1 MSFRFVTL
9 QYREA
14 RPSSTAGTV
23 YLVPNNW
30 DDYSF
35 KTLFSVFLVSGIG
48 ESIELGSVKIGHSG
62 QAHGWTLESMPR
74 EFSELPEGWFSLG
87 QSPEYYKAIMA
98 LSADSRRSYLSS
110 LKDVIFDSAALQ
122 RASGERV
129 FNDSLTRNVST
140 STINGQFSRILSGLA
155 SLTDFHFKF
164 ARQMSERQSA
174 VDLDFKVKESSK
186 PSTNVHVII
195 GRNGVGKTTILND
208 LITAAIDP
216 SSPSRG
222 TGRLYENLGDLGLTE
237 LAPDYFSG
245 VVSVSFSAFDPF
257 DPPPDR
263 SDVGHG
269 PNYSYVG
276 MKKNRAGLQES
287 RGPLPPKS
295 STELAEDLISS
306 VAACLSQPERRERW
320 RRAVRRLESDAN
332 FAEMELERIIDHPD
346 EASPSSRSLL
356 GSLARRM
363 SSGHAIV
370 LLIVSRLVEKVEEKT
385 LVLMDEPESHLHP
398 PLLSAFTRALSE
410 LLHDRNGVA
419 IIATHSPVVLQEV
432 PQSCVWKLSRARLE
446 GRSDRP
452 EIETFGENV
461 GTLTREVFGL
471 EVSKSGFHE
480 LLASEVFEGKSYDAI
495 VNEYNNQLGTEAKAI
510 LLAMIRDRDTQ
521 PQG

>member
-1 MSFRFVTL
+1 MPTRFVTL
-9 QYREA
+9 KYREA
-14 RPSSTAGTV
+14 HPSLMADTV
-23 YLVPNNW
+23 YLLPNNW

-35 KTLFSVFLVSGIG
+35 KTLFSAIFVGQTGL
-48 ESIELGSVKIGHSG
+48 SIDLGSVKIGYRG
-62 QAHGWTLESMPR
+62 QLHGWTLENMPR

-87 QSPEYYKAIMA
+87 QSPEYYKAIMT
-98 LSADSRRSYLSS
+98 LSAEERQSYLSS
-110 LKDVIFDSAALQ
+110 MKDVIFDSTAFQQANK
-122 RASGERV
+122 ERV

-140 STINGQFSRILSGLA
+140 STINGQYSRILSGHA
-155 SLTDFHFKF
+155 SLTDFHFTF
-164 ARQMSERQSA
+164 ARQRSERHSA
-174 VDLDFKVKESSK
+174 VDLDFMVKESSK

-208 LITAAIDP
+208 LISAAIDP
-216 SSPSRG
+216 SSPARG
-222 TGRLYENLGDLGLTE
+222 GARLYENLGGFGLVE
-237 LAPDYFSG
+237 LPPDYFSG

-276 MKKNRAGLQES
+276 MKKNRAAPHES
-287 RGPLPPKS
+287 REPLPPKS
-295 STELAEDLISS
+295 SVELAEDLVSS
-306 VAACLSQPERRERW
+306 VKACLSQKERKERW

-332 FAEMELERIIDHPD
+332 FAEMELERIIDYPG
-346 EASPSSRSLL
+346 EASLSSHSLL
-356 GSLARRM
+356 GSLVRRM

-432 PQSCVWKLSRARLE
+432 PRCCVWKLNRVRLE
-446 GRSDRP
+446 GRRDRP

-480 LLASEVFEGKSYDAI
+480 LLAAEVAAGKSYDGIA
-495 VNEYNNQLGTEAKAI
+495 NEYNHQLGAEARAV